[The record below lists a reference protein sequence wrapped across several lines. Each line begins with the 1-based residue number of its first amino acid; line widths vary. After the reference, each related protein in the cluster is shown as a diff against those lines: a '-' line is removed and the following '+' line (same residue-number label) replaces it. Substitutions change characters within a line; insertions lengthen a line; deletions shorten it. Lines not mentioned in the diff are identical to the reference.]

1 MSSSNNEILFKK
13 FEIISCYK
21 KNEHSA
27 VYLANHI
34 YLEKKVFLK
43 VLNTE
48 TIPDSAIIERFK
60 REAKIL
66 AQLQHPNII
75 NVYDFGMFK
84 EYFYISF
91 EYFKSKNLREVL
103 SKDKLDEETKKDIFI
118 QILKGLDFAHYENVI
133 HRDIKPEN
141 ILVNDIFYVKITDF
155 GLAQDSINNL
165 ITQQYSIVGTPAYM
179 SPEQIQGEN
188 VTYKSDLFS
197 LGITALEL
205 FTNKNPFLGKDSN
218 ETISNILSFD
228 EGKNEKLFENL
239 TEEIKEVIKRLLV
252 ADPENRI
259 GSCSEALDLLDVKVS
274 KPIPN
279 GRSNK
284 KVFVWSSIIMAA
296 LVSLYIIFTNLF
308 NFEQKSYNIIAN
320 STDSILVTTDKLED
334 INNKKVE
341 SKNENDSSD
350 STNLAIKPLNNK
362 MSLTNENLTEDIN
375 KAKTITPIST
385 FGELQVK
392 CYPWAEVFLNDEF
405 IETTPISKPIIKK
418 SGVYQLTLVHPDY
431 PKYSDSIKISED
443 RLTFF
448 EVNLDTLFGYLYC
461 QVFPWAEVYVN
472 GEKKGITPLQ
482 FPIPLEEGKHKLTLK
497 NPKHD
502 SYSTEINIIKGDTL
516 KLKFNMK
523 ELSLN

>member
-75 NVYDFGMFK
+75 NVYDFGMYK

-103 SKDKLDEETKKDIFI
+103 SKDKLNEETKKNIFI
-118 QILKGLDFAHYENVI
+118 QILKGLNFAHYENVI

-141 ILVNDIFYVKITDF
+141 ILVNDIFHVKITDF
-155 GLAQDSINNL
+155 GLAQDSIDNL
-165 ITQQYSIVGTPAYM
+165 VTQQYSVVGTPAYM

-205 FTNKNPFLGKDSN
+205 FTNENPFLGQDYN

-228 EGKNEKLFENL
+228 EGQNEKLFENL

-252 ADPENRI
+252 ADPESRI
-259 GSCSEALDLLDVKVS
+259 GSCLEALDILNVEVS
-274 KPIPN
+274 KPTPQ
-279 GRSNK
+279 RKSNK
-284 KVFVWSSIIMAA
+284 KVFVWSTIFIAA
-296 LVSLYIIFTNLF
+296 LISFYIIFTNFF
-308 NFEQKSYNIIAN
+308 NFEQKNNNIVAN
-320 STDSILVTTDKLED
+320 STDSVFSNPIILED
-334 INNKKVE
+334 KADRIAE
-341 SKNENDSSD
+341 PISKNDSPD
-350 STNLAIKPLNNK
+350 RNTLIVKPLDNDLSSQK
-362 MSLTNENLTEDIN
+362 ENLTEEIN
-375 KAKTITPIST
+375 TPRT
-385 FGELQVK
+385 TTPATKFGELQVK
-392 CYPWAEVFLNDEF
+392 CYPWAEIFLNDEF
-405 IETTPISKPIIKK
+405 IETTPISKSIVKK
-418 SGVYQLTLVHPDY
+418 SGKYKLTLVHPDY
-431 PKYSDSIKISED
+431 PKFSDSIKISED

-448 EVNLDTLFGYLYC
+448 EVNLDTLFGYFHC
-461 QVFPWAEVYVN
+461 QVFPWGEVYVN
-472 GEKKGITPLQ
+472 GDLKGVTPLQ
-482 FPIPLEEGKHKLTLK
+482 FPIPLEEGKHRLTLK
-497 NPKHD
+497 NPKHE
-502 SYSTEINIIKGDTL
+502 SYSTQINIVKGDTL
-516 KLKFNMK
+516 NLKINMT
-523 ELSLN
+523 ELSSN

>member
-155 GLAQDSINNL
+155 GLAQDSIDNL
-165 ITQQYSIVGTPAYM
+165 ITQQYSVVGTPAYM

-284 KVFVWSSIIMAA
+284 KAFVWSTIIMAA

-320 STDSILVTTDKLED
+320 STDSILVNTEKLED

-362 MSLTNENLTEDIN
+362 ILPN
-375 KAKTITPIST
+375 K
-385 FGELQVK
+385 
-392 CYPWAEVFLNDEF
+392 
-405 IETTPISKPIIKK
+405 
-418 SGVYQLTLVHPDY
+418 
-431 PKYSDSIKISED
+431 
-443 RLTFF
+443 
-448 EVNLDTLFGYLYC
+448 
-461 QVFPWAEVYVN
+461 
-472 GEKKGITPLQ
+472 
-482 FPIPLEEGKHKLTLK
+482 
-497 NPKHD
+497 
-502 SYSTEINIIKGDTL
+502 
-516 KLKFNMK
+516 
-523 ELSLN
+523 